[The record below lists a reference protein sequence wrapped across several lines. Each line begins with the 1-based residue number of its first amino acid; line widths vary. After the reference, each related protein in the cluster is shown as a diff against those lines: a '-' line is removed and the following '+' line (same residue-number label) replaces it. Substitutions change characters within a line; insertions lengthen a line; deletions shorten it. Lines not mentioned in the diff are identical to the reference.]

1 MTKILSEP
9 SLHVE
14 QDSSINLTC
23 IASAIEQ
30 PGGKGSTSYSA
41 ETGVLWYKND
51 KVIHILI
58 HITWQIYRGSTYIF
72 AHEHNIWY
80 YLIFIFLAVSKVKSI
95 LLYQE

>member
-1 MTKILSEP
+1 MNFCLLTDPMTKILSEP

-58 HITWQIYRGSTYIF
+58 YITWQII
-72 AHEHNIWY
+72 
-80 YLIFIFLAVSKVKSI
+80 
-95 LLYQE
+95 

>member
-51 KVIHILI
+51 KVMHILI
-58 HITWQIYRGSTYIF
+58 YNVASNF
-72 AHEHNIWY
+72 
-80 YLIFIFLAVSKVKSI
+80 FLVQYQQ
-95 LLYQE
+95 LL

>member
-1 MTKILSEP
+1 MNFCLLTDPMTKILSEP

-58 HITWQIYRGSTYIF
+58 YITWQIICLWAQHMVLSDFYIF
-72 AHEHNIWY
+72 G
-80 YLIFIFLAVSKVKSI
+80 SI
-95 LLYQE
+95 

>member
-51 KVIHILI
+51 KVIPISLHYGVSNSL
-58 HITWQIYRGSTYIF
+58 TSLFYSPDLVTNYIF
-72 AHEHNIWY
+72 TA
-80 YLIFIFLAVSKVKSI
+80 
-95 LLYQE
+95 